1 MYKFS
6 KEFLKHVMI
15 RHNNHKMIIKTR
27 HDSKINKMVKDI
39 IKSSNNN
46 KILKDDRCKLT
57 RR

>member
-15 RHNNHKMIIKTR
+15 RHNNHKMNIKTR
-27 HDSKINKMVKDI
+27 HDSKINKMVNDI
-39 IKSSNNN
+39 IKSSNN
-46 KILKDDRCKLT
+46 KILKDYRCKLT

>member
-15 RHNNHKMIIKTR
+15 RHNNYKMNIKIR
-27 HDSKINKMVKDI
+27 HDSKINKMVNNI
-39 IKSSNNN
+39 IKSSNN